1 MINTFTVHKINID
14 GSLSHKEHMNDFFEV
29 VEWAHKKKFSNF
41 RVEMNHN
48 KRVKTFTWNGDEIV
62 TITDSFKE
70 ESKNESNN

>member
-48 KRVKTFTWNGDEIV
+48 KRVKTFLRKV
-62 TITDSFKE
+62 
-70 ESKNESNN
+70 